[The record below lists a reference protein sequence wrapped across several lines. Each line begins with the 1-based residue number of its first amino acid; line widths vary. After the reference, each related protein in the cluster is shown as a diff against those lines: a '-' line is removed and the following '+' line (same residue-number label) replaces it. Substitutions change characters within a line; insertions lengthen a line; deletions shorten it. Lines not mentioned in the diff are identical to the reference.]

1 MTEECRGMWTGHSY
15 CRNAGSATATKI
27 GPRSSWL
34 LPNEDICHHRELP
47 STGNEH
53 ASQAE
58 FRDSM
63 SVCTHI
69 HTCTHTHVLHTHTS
83 VHAHACA
90 QTRVHAHA
98 HKYAHVHMCT
108 HTQTRSFM
116 FSLKASSRTCR
127 VRKIFFLLTS

>member
-53 ASQAE
+53 ASQAK

-63 SVCTHI
+63 SVCTHAHTHMHAHKRAAYTYI
-69 HTCTHTHVLHTHTS
+69 RARTCMCTDTRSRTCTQICTRTHVHTHTDTVVYVLS
-83 VHAHACA
+83 
-90 QTRVHAHA
+90 
-98 HKYAHVHMCT
+98 
-108 HTQTRSFM
+108 
-116 FSLKASSRTCR
+116 
-127 VRKIFFLLTS
+127 

>member
-53 ASQAE
+53 ASQAK
-58 FRDSM
+58 FRDSI
-63 SVCTHI
+63 SVCTHAHTHARTQTCCI
-69 HTCTHTHVLHTHTS
+69 HIHPCTHMHVHRHAFTHMRTNMHTYTCAHTHRHGRLCS
-83 VHAHACA
+83 LLKHPLE
-90 QTRVHAHA
+90 
-98 HKYAHVHMCT
+98 HVGSEK
-108 HTQTRSFM
+108 SFS
-116 FSLKASSRTCR
+116 F
-127 VRKIFFLLTS
+127 